1 MDGAVALGQDG
12 VLRLRWN
19 PGIHISE
26 QAALDAMAL
35 VNDLCGEDRHPMI
48 VYMATTASVHRRA
61 RAVFGRPCAA
71 SAIALLGASPV
82 DRVIANFILGVST
95 LPCPT
100 KFFTSEDE
108 AESWIANRSISVP
121 DV

>member
-1 MDGAVALGQDG
+1 MDGTVTLDQDG
-12 VLRLRWN
+12 VLRLRWA

-35 VNDLCGEDRHPMI
+35 VNELCGDNRHPMI
-48 VYMATTASVHRRA
+48 VYMARTASVHRKA
-61 RAVFGRPCAA
+61 RAVFGKPCAA

-108 AESWIANRSISVP
+108 AETWIADRSIGVP
-121 DV
+121 EG

>member
-1 MDGAVALGQDG
+1 MDGTVTLDSDG

-35 VNDLCGEDRHPMI
+35 VNTLSGENRYPMI
-48 VYMATTASVHRRA
+48 VYMATTASVHRKA
-61 RAVFGRPCAA
+61 RAVFGKPCAA

-100 KFFTSEDE
+100 RFFTSEDE
-108 AESWIANRSISVP
+108 AEQWIAGSVG
-121 DV
+121 VAEL